1 MLLERFCST
10 FGARIMRRA
19 AEGSMFCTLEL
30 PAADSPGAVVRS
42 APLMQEESRFSL
54 FHVMLSA
61 LIPAE
66 VLWESDPTL
75 W

>member
-1 MLLERFCST
+1 
-10 FGARIMRRA
+10 
-19 AEGSMFCTLEL
+19 MFCTLEL
-30 PAADSPGAVVRS
+30 PAADTPGAVVRS
-42 APLMQEESRFSL
+42 APVLQEKGRFFL

-66 VLWESDPTL
+66 VLWESDPSL